1 MPITLNDFK
10 HSITLYTYKDKEDI
24 YGNIRR
30 KRRKIKTVWAALKVL
45 QSTSSV
51 TIKNMPKNTDGVV
64 TFQRSY
70 HLYLRECVSFDEV
83 EWREEPFFRASALQE
98 DGIFQKCIISQCEE
112 KAIGIH
118 S

>member
-10 HSITLYTYKDKEDI
+10 YSIVLYGYKDKEDI

-30 KRRKIKTVWAALKVL
+30 KRRKIKTVWAALKP
-45 QSTSSV
+45 SNTSV
-51 TIKNMPKNTDGVV
+51 TIKNIPKNTDGTV

-70 HLYLRECVSFDEV
+70 HLYLREHVSFDEV
-83 EWREEPFFRASALQE
+83 EWRGEIFFRASSLQE
-98 DGIFQKCIISQCEE
+98 EGVFQKCLISQCEE
-112 KAIGIH
+112 KVIGTH